1 MLRREAGGR
10 ELAGHLTPREIEIVG
25 MVGEG
30 LRNKEIALR
39 LTLTEGTVKVHLHN
53 IYTKLDLDG
62 RLQLMKYV
70 QERGL
75 A

>member
-1 MLRREAGGR
+1 
-10 ELAGHLTPREIEIVG
+10 

-30 LRNKEIALR
+30 LRNKEIAIR
-39 LTLTEGTVKVHLHN
+39 LTLTEGTVKAHLHN

-70 QERGL
+70 RERGL
-75 A
+75 S